1 MEKYTRLKIYKFS
14 ITAFFLLIVISLN
27 AQYSAEFLKYSKL
40 HPEEARIRLQQE
52 TVITIEIGKNG
63 LEINQEFLEEDLYL
77 NESATYNSKEQLSFS
92 SFFELNEIEASSFS
106 FENNKYVEKKVE
118 KFTKKDDLNGS
129 FYDDTKK
136 LNYVYP
142 NLKKGSKSKLNYS
155 QKIKNPRFLMPFY
168 FGEYYPIKKNKVV
181 IIADKE
187 VNLEF
192 RKFNISD
199 DKIKFTKE
207 EKRKK
212 VIYTW
217 LLNNQ
222 IAYEYESNAPSFKTF
237 LPHIVP
243 IITSYKSKKETKKVL
258 GEISDLYGWYYSLV
272 KDINIEDPNKELVA
286 LVTKIT
292 ANKKTE
298 LEKVKAIYYW
308 AQKNIKYIAFEYALG
323 GFIPRESNE
332 VFRKKYGDCKD
343 NSSILYRMLEIAGI
357 KGNLTWIGTRKI
369 PYTYKEAPTPI
380 VDNHMILSYE
390 NNGRTYYLDATGRYI
405 KFGIPTSFIQG
416 KEALVSYGKD
426 FKIKKVPVVDAK
438 KSTIADI
445 TNIKIENGSVL
456 GSSKTTVSGYTKIDF
471 FQSLENVKTQTKL
484 KQFYNSMFEKGNNKF
499 LISSFK
505 ETNKYHYDND
515 FTVAYDF
522 EIKNYS
528 KKLGDEIYINLNL
541 NKDLS
546 FYKTDKKREQ
556 AIEYDYKRSFTY
568 TTKLEIPLNYKIDY
582 LPENVKV
589 SNDFMTCE
597 ITYQVKGNNIIY
609 NQNIVLNFLILS
621 LEQQKEVNKQIKKI
635 EKNYKEI
642 VVLKKK

>member
-118 KFTKKDDLNGS
+118 KFTEKDDLNGS

-456 GSSKTTVSGYTKIDF
+456 GSSKTTISGYTKIDF

-515 FTVAYDF
+515 FTVDYDF

-556 AIEYDYKRSFTY
+556 AIEYDYKRSFTH